1 MMDIS
6 ILQIKQLR
14 AQTGSGFMECKKAL
28 QKANGNIEN
37 AVDYLRTLGICIA
50 DRNISHHANC
60 GRIFLYQD
68 KNLGVL
74 LELNSETDFVA
85 NNDEFKIF
93 GQKIVDYIGTKKLFN
108 LQDIR
113 DFFNSQNIA
122 LIAKVR
128 ENIIIRRIKYLI
140 GSVTNSYLHLGKI
153 GVVVTGKILS
163 DMNDYKYQC
172 FKHVAMHIASS
183 RPLFLFEKDIPQ
195 DILDRETQVQQSIA
209 NKTGKN
215 SYVLKSIVNGRL
227 KKFINNITLVHQKFI
242 MDPKITVGDF
252 LNKNSISI
260 QDFIYFKVGESL

>member
-1 MMDIS
+1 MDIS

-14 AQTGSGFMECKKAL
+14 EKTGSGFMECKIAL
-28 QKANGNIEN
+28 QKSNGNIEN
-37 AVDYLRTLGICIA
+37 AVDYLRTLGVCIA
-50 DRNISHHANC
+50 NRNISRHTNC
-60 GRIFLYQD
+60 GRVFLYQD

-93 GQKIVDYIGTKKLFN
+93 GQKIVNYVGTNKLFS
-108 LQDIR
+108 LRDVR

-128 ENIIIRRIKYLI
+128 ENIVIRRIKYLT
-140 GSVTNSYLHLGKI
+140 GSVINSYLHLGKI
-153 GVVVTGKILS
+153 GVIVKGKILS
-163 DMNDYKYQC
+163 DMNDYKYQF
-172 FKHVAMHIASS
+172 FKNIAMHIASS

-195 DILDRETQVQQSIA
+195 DILDRETQVQQNIA

-215 SYVLKSIVNGRL
+215 SYVLKSIVKGRL
-227 KKFINNITLVHQKFI
+227 KKFVDNITLIRQKFI
-242 MDPKITVGDF
+242 MDPKITIGDF
-252 LNKNSISI
+252 LNKNSIFI